1 MSRILAH
8 YDVAAPAAEIEAR
21 AAALALEQ
29 SIEMPLVAVTSNRIR
44 HEVVASVER
53 VEPLDAGDGAGAQ
66 THRVVLGLSPA
77 TIVRADGTAE
87 IGQLVNMAFGNC
99 SLQDD
104 VTLVDIELPAE
115 LLTAWPGP
123 RFGLD
128 GLRSQVGAAGERRP
142 LTMTAL
148 KPQGLPPAELAA
160 LAATFARAGLDI
172 VKDDHGIA
180 DQGAAPF
187 AARVAACQR
196 AISEANAA
204 TGGHTVYA
212 PSLSGGPRQLA
223 EQARIVADE
232 GVGAVLAC
240 PMLMG
245 LPTFDEL
252 VRHELACPVVAH
264 PAFGGA
270 GRMAP
275 PLLLGRLFRLLGA
288 DATIFPNHGG
298 RFSYSSATC
307 ARLAEVALEP
317 WGHLRPCAPV
327 PAGGMTV
334 DRVPE
339 MLSFYGL
346 DVILLI
352 GGGLL
357 SAGAELE
364 ARAREFAGRVR
375 SLEVPTP

>member
-29 SIEMPLVAVTSNRIR
+29 SIEMPLDAVTSEHVRR
-44 HEVVASVER
+44 EVVASVER
-53 VEPLDAGDGAGAQ
+53 IEPRDGAG
-66 THRVVLGLSPA
+66 HRVVLGLAPA
-77 TIVRADGTAE
+77 TMVGAGGAVE
-87 IGQLVNMAFGNC
+87 VGQLVNMAFGNC

-104 VTLVDIELPAE
+104 VTLIDIELPAE
-115 LLTAWPGP
+115 LLAGWPGP

-128 GLRSQVGAAGERRP
+128 GLRAQVGAAGERRP

-148 KPQGLPPAELAA
+148 KPQGLPPADLAA

-180 DQGAAPF
+180 DQAAAPF

-196 AISEANAA
+196 AVDEVNAA

-223 EQARIVADE
+223 EQARIVGDQ
-232 GVGAVLAC
+232 GVGMVLAC

-298 RFSYSSATC
+298 RFSYSPATC
-307 ARLAEVALEP
+307 ARLARAALEP

-339 MLSFYGL
+339 MLDFYGP

-364 ARAREFAGRVR
+364 TRARQFAARVA
-375 SLEVPTP
+375 SLEVPVP

>member
-29 SIEMPLVAVTSNRIR
+29 SIEMPLDAVTSDRIR
-44 HEVVASVER
+44 REVVASVER
-53 VEPLDAGDGAGAQ
+53 IEPIDGSGGPQ
-66 THRVVLGLSPA
+66 LHRVVLGLAPA
-77 TIVRADGTAE
+77 TMVRADGTAE
-87 IGQLVNMAFGNC
+87 VGQLVNMAFGNC

-104 VTLVDIELPAE
+104 VTLVDVELPAG
-115 LLTAWPGP
+115 LLAAWPGP

-128 GLRSQVGAAGERRP
+128 GLRERVGATAGERRA

-232 GVGAVLAC
+232 GVGMVLAC
-240 PMLMG
+240 PMVMG

-298 RFSYSSATC
+298 RFSYSPATC
-307 ARLAEVALEP
+307 ARLAQVALEP

-339 MLSFYGL
+339 MLEFYGP

-364 ARAREFAGRVR
+364 TRARQFAARVA
-375 SLEVPTP
+375 SLEVPAS